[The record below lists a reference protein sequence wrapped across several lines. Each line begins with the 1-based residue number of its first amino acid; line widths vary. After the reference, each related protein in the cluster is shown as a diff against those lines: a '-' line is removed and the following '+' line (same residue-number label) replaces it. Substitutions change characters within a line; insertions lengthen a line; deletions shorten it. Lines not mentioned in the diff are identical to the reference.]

1 MKVFYRKPQFTEDKK
16 IIIEQVYD
24 FGDELMTNGILRK
37 ELKVILEK
45 YPSLDLLLVTIAKAQ
60 ENYNNIEL
68 QGNKTVKQLE
78 QEKKALTELQVM
90 LSDMLGDGE

>member
-45 YPSLDLLLVTIAKAQ
+45 Y
-60 ENYNNIEL
+60 
-68 QGNKTVKQLE
+68 
-78 QEKKALTELQVM
+78 
-90 LSDMLGDGE
+90 